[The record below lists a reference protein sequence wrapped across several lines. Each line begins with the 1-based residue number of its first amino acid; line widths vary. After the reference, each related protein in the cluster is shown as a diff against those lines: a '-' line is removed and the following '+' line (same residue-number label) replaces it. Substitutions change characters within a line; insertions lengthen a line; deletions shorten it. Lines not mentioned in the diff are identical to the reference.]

1 MAHYAI
7 ISALF
12 SLNRKEM
19 KDTILGGSNFKN
31 LMEAVPQTQDIIE
44 DFLNGR
50 YMEFLKALDAVAF
63 ALRYDVFFGHRLG
76 YVVGQIRKKALV

>member
-1 MAHYAI
+1 
-7 ISALF
+7 
-12 SLNRKEM
+12 M